1 MTAPICCGK
10 PTRLTT
16 GAEVY
21 PKRPDL
27 RANPRYLCDECG
39 AHVGCHPGTTKA
51 VGTPA
56 GPELRAARSKLHDQM
71 FDPLWKTAAESG
83 GYADTTSRQRKR
95 IRQKARGRVYAFLA
109 ARMGLTTEECHIGHF
124 DIEQCRAAW
133 LALQGRTYAEIRAWA
148 KSKEG
153 IRT

>member
-27 RANPRYLCDECG
+27 RAN
-39 AHVGCHPGTTKA
+39 
-51 VGTPA
+51 
-56 GPELRAARSKLHDQM
+56 
-71 FDPLWKTAAESG
+71 KTAAESG